1 MFGFSSG
8 EILLIALIALILFG
22 NDKLPEN
29 MKKMIKGLNQAK
41 KVAKDV
47 QSSWQEVKI
56 DVQRSILLE
65 EETKQIND
73 LIKDVTELEVD
84 KGALQKQNRNEIYSV
99 PQEELDTFQESYDNL
114 SSETL
119 YNLENQNK
127 LSEANETEHF
137 NNMNTALISPKEYM
151 SSKQFV
157 GPLL

>member
-73 LIKDVTELEVD
+73 LIKDATELEVD
-84 KGALQKQNRNEIYSV
+84 KGAPQKQNRKDMYSV

-119 YNLENQNK
+119 YNLDNQNK
-127 LSEANETEHF
+127 LPEANETEHF